1 MYLFT
6 MAAPLWE
13 DIIFLSMP
21 PGFLTN
27 ARGFVNEPE
36 DLSPA

>member
-6 MAAPLWE
+6 IEASLWE
-13 DIIFLSMP
+13 GIIFLLVT

-27 ARGFVNEPE
+27 ARGFLNEPE
-36 DLSPA
+36 DVSPT